1 MSDKPRKFK
10 GGVHPNDSKALSASK
25 PVQTAPLLEKYT
37 VIVHQNIGAPPE
49 IIVKKGDLVKKGQ
62 LLAKAAGFVSVPLH
76 APTSGTVTAIEKCP
90 GPACISVPA
99 IEITADGKD
108 EWGSPFEPITDWKNT
123 DPAVLKQRVADAG
136 IVGMGG
142 AGFPSHVK
150 LSPTKP
156 VDTLILNGAECEP
169 YLTADH
175 RLMLEQTEDV
185 LLGAAI
191 LARILGLKTAVIG
204 VEGNKPDAIL
214 KLNAFASNYNVT
226 VQELRVNY
234 PQGAEKQLIYAL
246 IGREVPIGG
255 LPMDVGCVVQNV
267 ASAVAVMEAV
277 IKGQPSIERVTTVTG
292 EPLVNPGNW
301 RFRLGTPISKA
312 IELAGGVKYQPA
324 KLLLGGPMMGFAQNS
339 LDVTVMKNTSGIL
352 LIPVEQV
359 SQYTSEPCIRCGR
372 CVEVCPMDILPA
384 TISQAVEN
392 ERFDWAEQLNVTACI
407 ECGSCSYS
415 CPSHRPLN
423 QHFKR
428 AKAEIMAARRKQQKK

>member
-10 GGVHPNDSKALSASK
+10 GGVHPDDSKALSASK

-62 LLAKAAGFVSVPLH
+62 LIAKATGFVSVPLH

-90 GPACISVPA
+90 GPACVSVPS

-108 EWGSPFEPITDWKNT
+108 EWGSPFEPIADWQNT
-123 DPAVLKQRVADAG
+123 DPAVLKQRVVDAG

-142 AGFPSHVK
+142 AGFPAHVK

-169 YLTADH
+169 YLTTDH

-204 VEGNKPDAIL
+204 VEENKPDAISKL
-214 KLNAFASNYNVT
+214 KAFASNYNVK

-246 IGREVPIGG
+246 TGREVPIGG

-267 ASAVAVMEAV
+267 ASAVAVVEAV
-277 IKGQPSIERVTTVTG
+277 IKGQPSIERITTVTG

-312 IELAGGVKYQPA
+312 IELAGGVKVQPA
-324 KLLLGGPMMGFAQNS
+324 KLLLGGPMMGFAMNS

-352 LIPVEQV
+352 LIPVEQI

-372 CVEVCPMDILPA
+372 CVECCPMGILPA

-407 ECGSCSYS
+407 ECGSCSYI

-423 QHFKR
+423 QQFKR
-428 AKAEIMAARRKQQKK
+428 AKAEIMAARRRKQTK

>member
-1 MSDKPRKFK
+1 MSDRPRKFK
-10 GGVHPNDSKALSASK
+10 GGVHPEDSKALSASK
-25 PVQTAPLLEKYT
+25 PVQTAPLLAKYT

-49 IIVKKGDLVKKGQ
+49 IVVKKGDLVKKGQ
-62 LLAKAAGFVSVPLH
+62 LLAKASGFVSVPLH
-76 APTSGTVTAIEKCP
+76 APTSGTVTAIEKNP
-90 GPACISVPA
+90 GPACVSVPS

-108 EWGSPFEPITDWKNT
+108 EWGSPFEPIADWQNT
-123 DPAVLKQRVADAG
+123 DPAVLKQRVVDAG

-175 RLMLEQTEDV
+175 RLMVEQTEDV

-204 VEGNKPDAIL
+204 VEANKPDAIS
-214 KLNAFASNYNVT
+214 KLNAFASNYNVM
-226 VQELRVNY
+226 VKELRVNY

-246 IGREVPIGG
+246 TGREVPIGG

-267 ASAVAVMEAV
+267 ASAVAVVEAV
-277 IKGQPSIERVTTVTG
+277 IKGHPSIERITTVTG

-301 RFRLGTPISKA
+301 RFRIGTPISKA
-312 IELAGGVKYQPA
+312 LELAGGVKVQPA

-359 SQYTSEPCIRCGR
+359 SQYTAQPCIRCGR
-372 CVEVCPMDILPA
+372 CVEACPMDILPA

-392 ERFDWAEQLNVTACI
+392 ERFDWAEQLNVAACI
-407 ECGSCSYS
+407 ECGSCSYV

-428 AKAEIMAARRKQQKK
+428 AKAEILAAKRKQQKK

>member
-10 GGVHPNDSKALSASK
+10 GGVHPDDSKALSASK

-37 VIVHQNIGAPPE
+37 VIIHQNIGAPPE
-49 IIVKKGDLVKKGQ
+49 LVVKKGDTVKKGQ

-76 APTSGTVTAIEKCP
+76 APTSGTVTALEKCH
-90 GPACISVPA
+90 GPTGLRVPS

-108 EWGSPFEPITDWKNT
+108 EWGSPFEPIADWQNAE
-123 DPAVLKQRVADAG
+123 PAVLKQRVCDAG
-136 IVGMGG
+136 ILGMGG
-142 AGFPSHVK
+142 AGFPAHVK

-175 RLMLEQTEDV
+175 RLMVEQTEDV

-204 VEGNKPDAIL
+204 VESNKPDAIAKL
-214 KLNAFASNYNVT
+214 KELAGKYNVT

-246 IGREVPIGG
+246 TGREVPIGG
-255 LPMDVGCVVQNV
+255 LPMDIGCVVQNV
-267 ASAVAVMEAV
+267 ASAVAVVEAV
-277 IKGQPSIERVTTVTG
+277 IKGHPSIERITTVTG
-292 EPLVNPGNW
+292 EPLVSPGNW

-312 IELAGGVKYQPA
+312 IELAGGVKVQPA
-324 KLLLGGPMMGFAQNS
+324 KLLLGGPMMGLAQNS

-352 LIPVEQV
+352 LIPVEHV

-372 CVEVCPMDILPA
+372 CVECCPMDILPA

-392 ERFDWAEQLNVTACI
+392 ERFDWAEQLNVMACI
-407 ECGSCSYS
+407 ECGSCSYL

-423 QHFKR
+423 QQFKR
-428 AKAEIMAARRKQQKK
+428 AKAEIMAAKRKQQKK

>member
-1 MSDKPRKFK
+1 MSDKPRNFK
-10 GGVHPNDSKALSASK
+10 GGVHPDDSKALSASK
-25 PVQTAPLLEKYT
+25 PVQTVPLLDKYT
-37 VIVHQNIGAPPE
+37 VIVHQNIGASPE

-62 LLAKAAGFVSVPLH
+62 MIAKATGFVSVPLH

-90 GPACISVPA
+90 GPACVSVPS

-108 EWGSPFEPITDWKNT
+108 EWGSPFEPIADWQNT
-123 DPAVLKQRVADAG
+123 DPAVLKQRVFDAG
-136 IVGMGG
+136 IIGMGG

-175 RLMLEQTEDV
+175 RLMLEQSEDV

-204 VEGNKPDAIL
+204 VEENKPDAISKL
-214 KLNAFASNYNVT
+214 KAFASNYNVT
-226 VQELRVNY
+226 VKELRVNY

-246 IGREVPIGG
+246 TGREVPIGG

-267 ASAVAVMEAV
+267 ASAVAVVEAV
-277 IKGQPSIERVTTVTG
+277 IKGQPSIERITTVTG

-312 IELAGGVKYQPA
+312 IELAGGVKVQPA
-324 KLLLGGPMMGFAQNS
+324 KLLLGGPMMGFAMNS

-372 CVEVCPMDILPA
+372 CVECCPMDILPA

-407 ECGSCSYS
+407 ECGSCSYI
-415 CPSHRPLN
+415 CPAHRPLN
-423 QHFKR
+423 QQFKR
-428 AKAEIMAARRKQQKK
+428 AKAEIMAARRKQTK

>member
-10 GGVHPNDSKALSASK
+10 GGVHPNDSKALSASN

-49 IIVKKGDLVKKGQ
+49 VIVKKGDLVKKGQ
-62 LLAKAAGFVSVPLH
+62 PLAKATGFVSVPLH

-90 GPACISVPA
+90 GPACVSVPA

-150 LSPTKP
+150 LSPAKP

-246 IGREVPIGG
+246 TGREVPIGG

-428 AKAEIMAARRKQQKK
+428 AKAEIAAAKRKQQKK